1 MSANAHPIGIDHQM
15 PVSPIP
21 GTDASQYERATR
33 VPKESTVSTT
43 DIPGLRMAR

>member
-21 GTDASQYERATR
+21 GTDASQYESPTR
-33 VPKESTVSTT
+33 VPRERTVSTT
-43 DIPGLRMAR
+43 DMPGFLIAR